1 MLSREQELQM
11 DAEDAEFEEF
21 VETWGELLT
30 TMKEDLGDW
39 EKVGEEI
46 GRICNEQRGSV
57 H

>member
-1 MLSREQELQM
+1 MLSREEELQM

-46 GRICNEQRGSV
+46 GRICKEQRGTV
-57 H
+57 Q